1 MATDINTLL
10 TDSLIYV
17 GAYAQGQ
24 TANPE
29 DLALAFR
36 VINRKLDSLSAE
48 KLTMVGMNRGSYA
61 LTGAASYTYGPGMVW
76 NAANRPIK
84 IKSASVLAANGTEK
98 ACNLSTADQWAQ
110 IPDKS
115 RTGIFVEDLFYDNGF
130 PTGVCYV
137 TPMPA
142 GGNMI
147 LWTFQAIP
155 QLPGQTGT
163 INLAPG
169 YEQCILTIGAVD
181 LCIAFQRPVTQE
193 LAAVAQQSKDV
204 IVQLNAELFNAPA
217 PPPAGPGPTSPPAQR
232 TV

>member
-1 MATDINTLL
+1 MTDINTLL

-24 TANPE
+24 IANPE
-29 DLALAFR
+29 DLSLAFR

-61 LTGAASYTYGPGMVW
+61 LSGAASYTYGPAMTW
-76 NAANRPIK
+76 NATNRPIK
-84 IKSASVLAANGTEK
+84 IKSASVVAANGTEK
-98 ACNLSTADQWAQ
+98 SCNLPTADQWAQ
-110 IPDKS
+110 IPDKT

-137 TPMPA
+137 TPMPTT
-142 GGNMI
+142 GNVI

-155 QLPGQTGT
+155 QLPAETGT
-163 INLAPG
+163 IGLAPG
-169 YEQCILTIGAVD
+169 YEQCILTIAAVD